1 MPWMV
6 SLFACDCPIF
16 ECGPRD
22 GERRGRYARP
32 AWCCMPAP
40 VSDGTG
46 AQIVTIPKSGY
57 RTEAGDGLRLSI
69 YD

>member
-1 MPWMV
+1 
-6 SLFACDCPIF
+6 
-16 ECGPRD
+16 
-22 GERRGRYARP
+22 
-32 AWCCMPAP
+32 MPAP

-57 RTEAGDGLRLSI
+57 RAEAGDGLRLSI